1 MVVLVLF
8 TFITTLSYFIVH
20 TVSIICLCISTITF
34 VLDHEYAGDC
44 AALGVEYQAG
54 DNDYEIIVS
63 VDKLQHDCRLSE
75 YMRAVSNY

>member
-1 MVVLVLF
+1 M
-8 TFITTLSYFIVH
+8 TE
-20 TVSIICLCISTITF
+20 F

-54 DNDYEIIVS
+54 DNDYEIIVTLPN
-63 VDKLQHDCRLSE
+63 DHHNYQMIAGCAE

>member
-1 MVVLVLF
+1 M
-8 TFITTLSYFIVH
+8 TE
-20 TVSIICLCISTITF
+20 F

-54 DNDYEIIVS
+54 DNDYEIIVTLPNDHHNYS
-63 VDKLQHDCRLSE
+63 MIAGCAE